1 MKLQLTL
8 QKETHTIQLTGDL
21 DIYNVETTRD
31 ALAALLA
38 DGQGLDLDLSGV
50 ESCDA
55 AGVQLLLAA
64 RRSAL
69 AAAKTFSVR
78 TSAPAVTKCGELIGL
93 PPQSWPEHNR

>member
-1 MKLQLTL
+1 MKLQLTI
-8 QKETHTIQLTGDL
+8 QKETNTIQLAGDL
-21 DIYNVETTRD
+21 DIYNVETIRD
-31 ALAALLA
+31 TLAALLA

-69 AAAKTFSVR
+69 EAEKTFSVR
-78 TSAPAVTKCGELIGL
+78 TTVLAVTECGELIGL
-93 PPQSWPEHNR
+93 PPQSWLEPNR

>member
-1 MKLQLTL
+1 MKLQITI
-8 QKETHTIQLTGDL
+8 QKETNTVHLAGDL

-38 DGQGLDLDLSGV
+38 DRPGLDLDLSGV

-55 AGVQLLLAA
+55 AGIQLLLAA

-69 AAAKTFSVR
+69 AAEKTFSIR
-78 TSAPAVTKCGELIGL
+78 TFASAVTKCGGLIGL
-93 PPQSWPEHNR
+93 PPQSWLEHNC